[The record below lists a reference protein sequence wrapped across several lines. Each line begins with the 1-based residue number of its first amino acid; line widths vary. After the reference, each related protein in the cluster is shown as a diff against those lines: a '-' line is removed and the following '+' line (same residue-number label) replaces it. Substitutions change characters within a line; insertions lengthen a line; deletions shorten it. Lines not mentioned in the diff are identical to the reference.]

1 MCCQY
6 VWSILSIEKK
16 PCQQPLVESVFMDLS
31 KAFYCISH
39 DMLIEKFP
47 VYGFR
52 ETTLKHIFTYLKNRR
67 HCVYLNST
75 YGNFKDI
82 ISSDLQVSIVDPN
95 LFNRFLNNFL
105 CIKPASVH
113 NFADNNTLSSLIFI
127 FVELITVL
135 H

>member
-75 YGNFKDI
+75 YGDFKDI
-82 ISSDLQVSIVDPN
+82 ISSDCFSKNKVITNTNKFESIVLQKN
-95 LFNRFLNNFL
+95 H
-105 CIKPASVH
+105 VH
-113 NFADNNTLSSLIFI
+113 IQPTYFKIQ
-127 FVELITVL
+127 
-135 H
+135 